1 MIDEQFVKVGQ
12 KFKSQVNGAI
22 LEIIKIGHNW
32 LGETYVTV
40 KDEKNRFGETG
51 KEWFKRLLL
60 DVIKEDK
67 AND

>member
-12 KFKSQVNGAI
+12 KFKGQVNGAI
-22 LEIIKIGHNW
+22 LEIIKIGSNW

-40 KDEKNRFGETG
+40 KDEKNRIGEAG

-60 DVIKEDK
+60 DVIEEDK